1 VTLPIAVTVWS
12 GSSIGAD
19 MNLRHSLGSN
29 TITAEKVGVLEVDL
43 AVRVRELEPLKWM
56 MEREELV

>member
-1 VTLPIAVTVWS
+1 
-12 GSSIGAD
+12 